1 MNTPEKCRVDRWSNR
16 LLRALPREPLALLE
30 QDLRQ
35 VSLTQG
41 LVCFEAGK
49 AIDQVYFPLTGMIS
63 LLVATGDGEMVETGT
78 IGCEGAA
85 GLQCGLGESYSY
97 GLATVQIPGNFATI
111 TAKRFREVAS
121 SSLPIRDLIYRYTE
135 ILWSEAQQSA
145 ACNAVH
151 AGSARLCRWLLRTA
165 DCIDSNVILLT
176 QEYLADMLGVRRTTV
191 TLLAQELQSRGAIRY
206 TRGRIHILDRGAL
219 EARACECYQAIKQN
233 NLLLEIGVNAHSR

>member
-1 MNTPEKCRVDRWSNR
+1 MNTTGGVPVGRWSNR
-16 LLRALPREPLALLE
+16 LLRTLPREPSALLE

-41 LVCFEAGK
+41 RVCFEAGK

-111 TAKRFREVAS
+111 TAKRFREVAFTNQGSDLPLHRDLVVRGAAECCLQCRSRRFS
-121 SSLPIRDLIYRYTE
+121 SSMPVAVANGRLHR
-135 ILWSEAQQSA
+135 QQ
-145 ACNAVH
+145 CH
-151 AGSARLCRWLLRTA
+151 TA
-165 DCIDSNVILLT
+165 D
-176 QEYLADMLGVRRTTV
+176 
-191 TLLAQELQSRGAIRY
+191 
-206 TRGRIHILDRGAL
+206 
-219 EARACECYQAIKQN
+219 ARVS
-233 NLLLEIGVNAHSR
+233 G

>member
-1 MNTPEKCRVDRWSNR
+1 MNTTGGVPVGRWSNR
-16 LLRALPREPLALLE
+16 LLRTLPREPLALLE

-41 LVCFEAGK
+41 RVCFEAGK

-165 DCIDSNVILLT
+165 DCIDSNT
-176 QEYLADMLGVRRTTV
+176 AD
-191 TLLAQELQSRGAIRY
+191 
-206 TRGRIHILDRGAL
+206 
-219 EARACECYQAIKQN
+219 ARVS
-233 NLLLEIGVNAHSR
+233 G